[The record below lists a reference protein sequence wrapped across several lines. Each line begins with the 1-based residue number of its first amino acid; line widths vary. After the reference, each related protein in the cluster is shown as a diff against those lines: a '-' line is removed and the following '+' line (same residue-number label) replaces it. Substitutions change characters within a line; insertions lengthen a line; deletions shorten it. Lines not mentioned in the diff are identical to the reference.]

1 MLISEKIARMIE
13 EMLDDCGGI
22 LELQRND
29 LATKI
34 GCVPSQ
40 INYVISSRFSQNHGY
55 MVESRR
61 GGGGYIRITRINV
74 DDKSKF
80 LMHFL
85 GAVGDLLD
93 QSTARVFTTALYE
106 NELISAREFK
116 IISSLMTD
124 KALEDIEDRYQR
136 DAARAKMMKTV
147 LLNLV

>member
-1 MLISEKIARMIE
+1 MLISEKIARIIE
-13 EMLDDCGGI
+13 EMLDEGGGI

-29 LATKI
+29 LATRV

-61 GGGGYIRITRINV
+61 GGGGYIKITRINV
-74 DDKSKF
+74 DKSNF
-80 LMHFL
+80 IMHFL
-85 GAVGDLLD
+85 GAVGDMLD

-124 KALEDIEDRYQR
+124 KALEDIENKYER
-136 DAARAKMMKTV
+136 DAARAKMMKTI